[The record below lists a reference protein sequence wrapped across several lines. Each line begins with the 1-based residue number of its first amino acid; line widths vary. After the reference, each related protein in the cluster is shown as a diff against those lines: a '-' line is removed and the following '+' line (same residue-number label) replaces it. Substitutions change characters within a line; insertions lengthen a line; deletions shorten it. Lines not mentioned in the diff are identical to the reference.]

1 MPALAPARVAL
12 LSFST
17 AGPQT
22 WTGTAATVTITG
34 TSGSFTPGAV
44 TWTGTDATVTVTAA
58 SGSFTPGTATWTGT
72 DATVVVTASSGS
84 FVQVIAAG
92 YVCVE
97 VAADSVTLTVSEDC

>member
-1 MPALAPARVAL
+1 MAAITPARIAL
-12 LSFST
+12 LST
-17 AGPQT
+17 AVAGSQT

-34 TSGSFTPGAV
+34 TSGSFIPGAV

-58 SGSFTPGTATWTGT
+58 SGAFTPGAATWTGT
-72 DATVVVTASSGS
+72 DATIVVTATSGS

-92 YVCVE
+92 YVCVT